1 MQWAL
6 DKSNPFDYF
15 EVKYG
20 YKPTRIIKGKITIPF
35 EIPDS
40 IEVVVSKFNL
50 INQIM
55 LA

>member
-1 MQWAL
+1 MQWSL
-6 DKSNPFDYF
+6 GKQNPFDYF
-15 EVKYG
+15 EAKYG

-35 EIPDS
+35 EIPDD
-40 IEVVVSKFNL
+40 IEIVVSKFNL